1 MSLLSI
7 INEQAAF
14 GFSGK
19 INILLKS
26 NDQLFGVIYQYEGKV
41 IGASSDQQQGKKALF
56 FLIFHDVDS
65 VDKYKF
71 VVEPEIINK
80 VVFDFELTFEEITAT
95 AGKLFPEFLKAKKL
109 RPPNHLKLLVN
120 PEIIINEETLTPE
133 EFGILITL
141 TEFSKVIDVYQV
153 SNFLE
158 FEITNALV
166 SLRKKKAILVVN
178 N

>member
-1 MSLLSI
+1 
-7 INEQAAF
+7 
-14 GFSGK
+14 
-19 INILLKS
+19 
-26 NDQLFGVIYQYEGKV
+26 
-41 IGASSDQQQGKKALF
+41 
-56 FLIFHDVDS
+56 VDS

-109 RPPNHLKLLVN
+109 RPSNHLKLLVN